1 LEEAGT
7 TEVLSAAEAPLAIMP
22 DPVAT
27 KKRTGFG
34 PYSLPGLGPETAV
47 LDSAADCV
55 EANSSTVPTA
65 VSTSSGSKKRTGFGP
80 HSQPGLGPES
90 PVLDSLAEC
99 VEANSSTVPT
109 AVHILSVRKS
119 GQVLV
124 RTFCQ
129 GCDRNVLSLIPWLNA

>member
-1 LEEAGT
+1 
-7 TEVLSAAEAPLAIMP
+7 MP

-47 LDSAADCV
+47 LDSTADCV
-55 EANSSTVPTA
+55 EANSSTVPPA

-80 HSQPGLGPES
+80 HLLPGLRPECS
-90 PVLDSLAEC
+90 VLDSLAEC
-99 VEANSSTVPT
+99 VEANASKVPT
-109 AVHILSVRKS
+109 AVHILPVPKS

-129 GCDRNVLSLIPWLNA
+129 GCDRNLVPLIPRLNA